1 MSMRSQVYAWNGANN
16 NTALANNAATAYGAY
31 NNLSGT
37 QISIFIGG
45 FGNNITKPAE
55 TTATEFVVIEDIA
68 CTPTLPGSAGIAT
81 NDEAGAANLNTQG
94 AANTTLQTG
103 QLFNW
108 VMSNNAV
115 DGVPNLVGCSSG
127 VFGPRMYVQ
136 VRINTTDYF
145 LNPDNV
151 TNAGIP
157 GTASPYPRSLD
168 FQPSFNLYP
177 DVYVLPGQV
186 WDVRVTSFCRDS
198 SSGGGV
204 GAGGAA
210 PPAGYAGDWGKIA
223 ATGTVAAGAA
233 AMNGIDFNA
242 FCKYTLYDGPDALIA
257 NKLLEMGI
265 SINPGN
271 VDWYKRSLLSAQGM

>member
-1 MSMRSQVYAWNGANN
+1 MSMRSQVYAWNGNSFAG
-16 NTALANNAATAYGAY
+16 TAPAATAADFGVA
-31 NNLSGT
+31 NSGIQT
-37 QISIFIGG
+37 SIFIGG

-55 TTATEFVVIEDIA
+55 TTATEFVVIEDVS
-68 CTPTLPGSAGIAT
+68 CTPSLAADAAT
-81 NDEAGAANLNTQG
+81 TTAGAAL
-94 AANTTLQTG
+94 AVG
-103 QLFNW
+103 QLAGW
-108 VMSNNAV
+108 TVVATTAMW
-115 DGVPNLVGCSSG
+115 
-127 VFGPRMYVQ
+127 GPRAYVQ

-151 TNAGIP
+151 TNDGIP

-186 WDVRVTSFCRDS
+186 WDVRYTAYC
-198 SSGGGV
+198 
-204 GAGGAA
+204 
-210 PPAGYAGDWGKIA
+210 A
-223 ATGTVAAGAA
+223 ATNWGTTVGNSVT
-233 AMNGIDFNA
+233 NGNAHNA

>member
-1 MSMRSQVYAWNGANN
+1 MKNMSMRSQVYAWNGNN
-16 NTALANNAATAYGAY
+16 FAGPVPAAAAGDFQNTQ
-31 NNLSGT
+31 SGVQT
-37 QISIFIGG
+37 SIFIGG

-55 TTATEFVVIEDIA
+55 TTATEFVVIEDVS
-68 CTPTLPGSAGIAT
+68 CGPSLPTSTLDVLASGVGGQLNGWTSS
-81 NDEAGAANLNTQG
+81 GAA
-94 AANTTLQTG
+94 
-103 QLFNW
+103 
-108 VMSNNAV
+108 
-115 DGVPNLVGCSSG
+115 SG
-127 VFGPRMYVQ
+127 VIGPHAYLQ

-151 TNAGIP
+151 TNDGIP

-186 WDVRVTSFCRDS
+186 WDVRYTAYATNAGWGSNN
-198 SSGGGV
+198 
-204 GAGGAA
+204 GASL
-210 PPAGYAGDWGKIA
+210 
-223 ATGTVAAGAA
+223 TNGT
-233 AMNGIDFNA
+233 DHNA
-242 FCKYTLYDGPDALIA
+242 FVKYTLYDGPDALIA

>member
-1 MSMRSQVYAWNGANN
+1 MSMRSQVYAWNGTGFNP
-16 NTALANNAATAYGAY
+16 ALATAAATAYSGGTAATPG
-31 NNLSGT
+31 NNLTG
-37 QISIFIGG
+37 QQVSIFIGG

-55 TTATEFVVIEDIA
+55 TTATEFVVIEDVA
-68 CTPTLPGSAGIAT
+68 CTPTLPGTGAATSAAT
-81 NDEAGAANLNTQG
+81 AVAGQLNGWTQATAGAAG
-94 AANTTLQTG
+94 AGT
-103 QLFNW
+103 
-108 VMSNNAV
+108 
-115 DGVPNLVGCSSG
+115 
-127 VFGPRMYVQ
+127 FGPRAYLQ

-151 TNAGIP
+151 TNDGIP
-157 GTASPYPRSLD
+157 GTGSPYPRSLD

-186 WDVRVTSFCRDS
+186 WDVRYTAYC
-198 SSGGGV
+198 
-204 GAGGAA
+204 AQAN
-210 PPAGYAGDWGKIA
+210 WG
-223 ATGTVAAGAA
+223 TAAGIP
-233 AMNGIDFNA
+233 NGADHNA